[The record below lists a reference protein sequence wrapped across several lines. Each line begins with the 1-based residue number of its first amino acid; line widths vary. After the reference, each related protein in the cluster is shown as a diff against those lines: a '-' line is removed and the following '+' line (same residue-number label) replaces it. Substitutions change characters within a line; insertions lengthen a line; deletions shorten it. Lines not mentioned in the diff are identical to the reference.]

1 MKIHHVTD
9 NSGAIHLVRAHTTAG
24 ARKFVAAKLGQNMTA
39 KVPTQDEL
47 VSALQ
52 SGIAIEDARPGL
64 DYLEGKTVTIHATA
78 PAASGGTNSDDQE
91 PSP

>member
-52 SGIAIEDARPGL
+52 FGITIED
-64 DYLEGKTVTIHATA
+64 ATA
-78 PAASGGTNSDDQE
+78 PAASGDANSDNQE
-91 PSP
+91 

>member
-9 NSGAIHLVRAHTTAG
+9 LESGAIHLVRAHTHSG
-24 ARKFVAAKLGQNMTA
+24 ACNYVQQKLKRFLAA

-52 SGIAIEDARPGL
+52 AGIPIED
-64 DYLEGKTVTIHATA
+64 ATA
-78 PAASGGTNSDDQE
+78 PAGSGNANPDDQE
-91 PSP
+91 NTP

>member
-9 NSGAIHLVRAHTTAG
+9 NSGTIHLVRAHTVAG
-24 ARKFVAAKLGQNMTA
+24 ARNFVVSKLGQNMKA

-52 SGIAIEDARPGL
+52 SSIPIED
-64 DYLEGKTVTIHATA
+64 ATA
-78 PAASGGTNSDDQE
+78 PAGSGSPVETQE
-91 PSP
+91 KTP